1 MNKDLELQEEL
12 QEELPEW
19 YTVSEFKKECKETR
33 LKLQQYIEKNV
44 RETEV
49 FKEFQDKVLK
59 IFYFD
64 DALLANKFIFSWSY
78 VNDGEYRLDSGVLD
92 WMKYFLYYLKYN
104 NKLNKVLTD
113 IGFFKYRHEI
123 CGEKMSYFKKG
134 IGDYIHI
141 NVGIFDEG

>member
-1 MNKDLELQEEL
+1 MKKDLEL

-44 RETEV
+44 SETEV

-59 IFYFD
+59 IFD
-64 DALLANKFIFSWSY
+64 LGDVSLAKKFIFSWSY

-92 WMKYFLYYLKYN
+92 WMKYFLYYLNYN
-104 NKLNKVLTD
+104 NKIDKVLTD
-113 IGFFKYRHEI
+113 IGFFKYLKEI
-123 CGEKMSYFKKG
+123 RGEKMVQLRKG
-134 IGDYIHI
+134 KGVSLHI

>member
-1 MNKDLELQEEL
+1 MKKDLEL

-44 RETEV
+44 IETEV

-59 IFYFD
+59 IFDLD
-64 DALLANKFIFSWSY
+64 DVFLANKLIFSWSY

-92 WMKYFLYYLKYN
+92 WMKYFLYYLKLS
-104 NKLNKVLTD
+104 NKINKVLTD
-113 IGFFKYRHEI
+113 IGFFKYRNEI
-123 CGEKMSYFKKG
+123 CDEKETYFKKG
-134 IGDYIHI
+134 IGNSLHI
-141 NVGIFDEG
+141 QVGIFDEG

>member
-1 MNKDLELQEEL
+1 MKKDLELQEEL

-59 IFYFD
+59 IFDFD
-64 DALLANKFIFSWSY
+64 DVSLAKKFIFSWSY
-78 VNDGEYRLDSGVLD
+78 VNDGEYKLDSGVLD
-92 WMKYFLYYLKYN
+92 WMKYFLYYLNYN
-104 NKLNKVLTD
+104 NKINKVLTD
-113 IGFFKYRHEI
+113 IGFFKYRNEI
-123 CGEKMSYFKKG
+123 CGEKMSYLKKG
-134 IGDYIHI
+134 TGGSIHI
-141 NVGIFDEG
+141 KVGIFDEG

>member
-1 MNKDLELQEEL
+1 MKKDLEL

-49 FKEFQDKVLK
+49 FKDFQDKVLK
-59 IFYFD
+59 IFDFD
-64 DALLANKFIFSWSY
+64 DVSLAKKFIFSWSY

-92 WMKYFLYYLKYN
+92 WMKYFLSYLKCN
-104 NKLNKVLTD
+104 NKINKVLTD
-113 IGFFKYRHEI
+113 IGFFKYRNEI
-123 CGEKMSYFKKG
+123 CGEKMTYFKKG
-134 IGDYIHI
+134 EGNSLHI
-141 NVGIFDEG
+141 KVGIFDEG

>member
-1 MNKDLELQEEL
+1 MKKDLKLQEEL

-19 YTVSEFKKECKETR
+19 YTVSDFKKECKETR

-59 IFYFD
+59 IFDFD
-64 DALLANKFIFSWSY
+64 DTILANKFIFSWSY
-78 VNDGEYRLDSGVLD
+78 VNDGEYKLDSGVLD

-104 NKLNKVLTD
+104 NKMNKVLTD
-113 IGFFKYRHEI
+113 IGFFKYRNEI

-141 NVGIFDEG
+141 KVGIFDEG

>member
-1 MNKDLELQEEL
+1 MKKDLELSEEL

-59 IFYFD
+59 IFDFD
-64 DALLANKFIFSWSY
+64 DTFLANKFIFSWSY

-92 WMKYFLYYLKYN
+92 WMKYFLYYLKLS
-104 NKLNKVLTD
+104 NKIDKVLTD
-113 IGFFKYRHEI
+113 IGFFKYLKEI
-123 CGEKMSYFKKG
+123 HGEKMVQLRKG
-134 IGDYIHI
+134 KGVSLHI

>member
-1 MNKDLELQEEL
+1 MNKDLEL

-59 IFYFD
+59 IFDFD
-64 DALLANKFIFSWSY
+64 DVYLANKFIFSWSY

-92 WMKYFLYYLKYN
+92 WMKYFLSYLKYN
-104 NKLNKVLTD
+104 NKINKVLTD
-113 IGFFKYRHEI
+113 IGFFKYRNEI

-134 IGDYIHI
+134 EGASLHI
-141 NVGIFDEG
+141 KVGIFDEG

>member
-1 MNKDLELQEEL
+1 MKKDLEL

-49 FKEFQDKVLK
+49 FKDFQYKVLK
-59 IFYFD
+59 IFDFD
-64 DALLANKFIFSWSY
+64 DTILANKFIFSWSY

-92 WMKYFLYYLKYN
+92 WMKYFLSYLKCN
-104 NKLNKVLTD
+104 NKINKVLTD
-113 IGFFKYRHEI
+113 IGFFKYRNEI
-123 CGEKMSYFKKG
+123 CGEKMTYFKKG
-134 IGDYIHI
+134 EGNSLHI
-141 NVGIFDEG
+141 QVGIFDEG

>member
-1 MNKDLELQEEL
+1 MKKDLEL

-49 FKEFQDKVLK
+49 FKEFQYKVLK
-59 IFYFD
+59 IFDFD
-64 DALLANKFIFSWSY
+64 DTILANKFIFSWSY

-92 WMKYFLYYLKYN
+92 WMKYFLSYLKCN
-104 NKLNKVLTD
+104 NKINKVLTD
-113 IGFFKYRHEI
+113 IGFFKYRNEI

-134 IGDYIHI
+134 EGNSLHI
-141 NVGIFDEG
+141 QVGIFDEG

>member
-1 MNKDLELQEEL
+1 MKKDLEL

-49 FKEFQDKVLK
+49 FKDFQDKVLK
-59 IFYFD
+59 IFDFD
-64 DALLANKFIFSWSY
+64 DVSLAKKFIFSWSY

-92 WMKYFLYYLKYN
+92 WMKYFLYYLNYN
-104 NKLNKVLTD
+104 NKIVISNVKSIGLFTKLEKLFSFFFLAILLPSLTFVFYS
-113 IGFFKYRHEI
+113 IIILY
-123 CGEKMSYFKKG
+123 YL
-134 IGDYIHI
+134 
-141 NVGIFDEG
+141 